1 MSTRSLRQLGNVISV
16 PISLDAAGYLGR
28 ECPNEDCLGYFKVI
42 PGTGLPGT
50 HPCICPYCGTKEDH
64 DHFWTRDQLKY
75 AESSAFRDVVAAF
88 DKELKG
94 LEFDIKPASNAL
106 LGIGMSLKVQ
116 PGRPVPLHRYSEKRL
131 ETEVVC
137 DRCTLRYAI
146 YGVFGYCPDCGVHN
160 NLGILE
166 ANLALV
172 EKMLQLAAGLDDP
185 GLAAKL
191 VENALEDCV
200 SAFDGWGRGTVA
212 AFAAKAADPDAAAR
226 VSFQN
231 VTKAQAKV
239 LRLFSFDL
247 AAAGGTAEFA
257 AVNKLLQKRHLVAH
271 RMGVVD
277 QEYIDS
283 TGDRSTVVGR
293 KVGISSAE
301 IHACLGALRTLATAF
316 VAHLEAI
323 P

>member
-1 MSTRSLRQLGNVISV
+1 MSTRNLRNLGNSIKVSI
-16 PISLDAAGYLGR
+16 PTDAAGYLGR
-28 ECPNEDCLGYFKVI
+28 ECPNQECLGYFKVI
-42 PGTGLPGT
+42 PGTGRAGS
-50 HPCICPYCGTKEDH
+50 HPCICPYCGTKEEH
-64 DHFWTRDQLKY
+64 RHFFTPDQVKY

-88 DKELKG
+88 DKDLKG
-94 LEFDIKPASNAL
+94 LEFDSKPASNAL

-116 PGRPVPLHRYSEKRL
+116 PSRPVPLHRYTEKRL

-146 YGVFGYCPDCGVHN
+146 YGVFGFCPDCGVHN

-172 EKMLQLAAGLDDP
+172 EKMLQLAGGLDDP

-200 SAFDGWGRGTVA
+200 SAFDGWGRGTTQ
-212 AFAAKAADPDAAAR
+212 AFAAKAADPDAATR

-231 VTKAQAKV
+231 VTKAQVKV
-239 LRLFSFDL
+239 LRLFGYDIA
-247 AAAGGTAEFA
+247 AAAGPAEFA

-283 TGDRSTVVGR
+283 TGDALAAIGR
-293 KVGISSAE
+293 KVCIVAPE
-301 IHACLGALRTLATAF
+301 IHAGLSTLRTLATAF
-316 VAHLEAI
+316 VAHLEAM